1 MNIHK
6 LIRHGFFSLALIF
19 LLMAVPYGFLK
30 AQEKPQ
36 YRAGV
41 NLNVEADSQV
51 KLKLT
56 NYLKSELLSVDY
68 VDMVNDSADWKISIV
83 SEHVSVPSTPDS
95 LIIISVVFSK
105 PFDNELFSF
114 LVNEKYKDIFMA
126 SSKNLQELKSQIIYS
141 GREEDLKILSGKI
154 VNDFK
159 RKFLE
164 REKEEF
170 DITNMNLNRLT
181 K

>member
-1 MNIHK
+1 MNIHN
-6 LIRHGFFSLALIF
+6 LIRHCFLSLALIS
-19 LLMAVPYGFLK
+19 LLLAVPYGYLK

-41 NLNVEADSQV
+41 SLNIEADSQI
-51 KLKLT
+51 KPKLT
-56 NYLKSELLSVDY
+56 NYLTSELLSLGY
-68 VDMVNDSADWKISIV
+68 VDMVNDSADWKIFIV
-83 SEHVSVPSTPDS
+83 GEHLSVPSTS
-95 LIIISVVFSK
+95 ENLIIISVVFSK

-114 LVNEKYKDIFMA
+114 LVNEKYKDIFMV
-126 SSKNLQELKSQIIYS
+126 SSENLQELKSQIIYS